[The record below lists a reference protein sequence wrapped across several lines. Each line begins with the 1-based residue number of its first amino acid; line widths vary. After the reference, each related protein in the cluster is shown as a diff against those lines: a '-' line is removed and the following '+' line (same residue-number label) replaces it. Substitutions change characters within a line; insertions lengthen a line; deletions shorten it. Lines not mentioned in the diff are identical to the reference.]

1 MIDITNTEYFQKN
14 PVSFL
19 LVPENCAWHDIYR
32 SIVKESDYAK
42 AVKTQFAKYSP
53 QVFIGFV
60 KMFNELGA
68 FDGDFSEI
76 KERLAPEA
84 EVTEDAD
91 LKKIIW
97 FHTERIYDRMKL
109 ENESNRN
116 ARRHIIRNCFV
127 LHRENEDDK
136 YVYDALSTKRIV
148 ELAGIEER
156 MSDTD
161 IYIFNMAFISAL
173 CIVIDKT
180 YLKQVVDEVI
190 TKTELAI
197 VRRHVSNLNSCL
209 AKTDKDTVAKLL
221 GKDFTALR
229 LKKLKETLSALDA
242 AIAKHVTK

>member
-32 SIVKESDYAK
+32 SIVKESDYAA

-68 FDGDFSEI
+68 FDGDFCEI

-97 FHTERIYDRMKL
+97 FHTERIYDKMKF

-127 LHRENEDDK
+127 LHRNNDDDE

-148 ELAGIEER
+148 ELAGIEEG
-156 MSDTD
+156 MSETD
-161 IYIFNMAFISAL
+161 IYIFNIAFVSAL
-173 CIVIDKT
+173 CFIIDKI
-180 YLKQVVDEVI
+180 YLKPIIDRVI

>member
-1 MIDITNTEYFQKN
+1 MIDITTTEYFQKT

-19 LVPENCAWHDIYR
+19 LIPENCAWHDVYR

-42 AVKTQFAKYSP
+42 AVKTQFAKYSQ

-60 KMFNELGA
+60 KMLDQLGA

-76 KERLAPEA
+76 KERLAPGF
-84 EVTEDAD
+84 EVIEDAD
-91 LKKIIW
+91 LEKIIW
-97 FHTERIYDRMKL
+97 YHTERIYDKMKL
-109 ENESNRN
+109 ENERDRN
-116 ARRHIIRNCFV
+116 ARRHLIRNSFV
-127 LHRENEDDK
+127 LHKENYDDE
-136 YVYDALSTKRIV
+136 YVIDILSTKRIV
-148 ELAGIEER
+148 EFYGIEEK
-156 MSDTD
+156 MTDTE

-173 CIVIDKT
+173 CFIIDKAYLKPVIDR
-180 YLKQVVDEVI
+180 VI

-242 AIAKHVTK
+242 AIEKHVK